1 MKRIVSLALLV
12 MSFTCLADGDIPADY
27 IPSDLPAVP
36 ESAHVTATQSKQE
49 GAIGTEDL
57 YGEEFDAFIFS
68 TYPDIKKQKFV
79 PDSAMDGD
87 QESID
92 IYKTGF
98 YRALYFAKLVKLSDD
113 RNLYDFLTKCAKLNR
128 SATFAD
134 RESADTNQFNIQYF
148 FELKKKD
155 SGELVGESI
164 FINRAGNRFSAMRTP
179 FAYFALSDKDF
190 MNTYGL
196 RCVK

>member
-1 MKRIVSLALLV
+1 MKKVMLAGLLATVSFAA
-12 MSFTCLADGDIPADY
+12 LADDIPADY
-27 IPSDLPAVP
+27 IPSNLPEIP
-36 ESAHVTATQSKQE
+36 SSAYVTAPQSEQE
-49 GAIGTEDL
+49 GAVGTDDL
-57 YGEEFDAFIFS
+57 YGEGFDAYIFS
-68 TYPDIKKQKFV
+68 KFPDIKIQKFV

-113 RNLYDFLTKCAKLNR
+113 RLLYDFLMKCAKLNR

-148 FELKKKD
+148 FELKRRD

-164 FINRAGNRFSAMRTP
+164 FIHRAGNKFSAMRTP
-179 FAYFALSDKDF
+179 FAYFALSDKKY
-190 MNTYGL
+190 MKTYGL
-196 RCVK
+196 ECAK